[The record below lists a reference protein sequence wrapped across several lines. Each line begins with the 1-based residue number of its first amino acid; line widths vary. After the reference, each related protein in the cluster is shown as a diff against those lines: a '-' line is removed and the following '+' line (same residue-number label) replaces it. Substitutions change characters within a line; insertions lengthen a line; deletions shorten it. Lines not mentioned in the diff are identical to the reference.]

1 MYVNGRSVAQLIK
14 NPLAIGI
21 DDFIEL
27 IDKSYYYVDKT
38 LFIKELIDN
47 RGKVC
52 LFTRPRRFGKTLM
65 LSMIQAFFEM
75 GLDNHRYFE
84 HLKIMSAGETYTSL
98 MGLYPVINISL
109 KAAKQPTFE
118 MAYGSLIQE
127 LAKEYDRHGYLA
139 QSDALNPEESARFE
153 RIMLNKASDIEYAQA
168 LSFLS
173 NCLEKHHQQKVI
185 ILIDEYDVPLEHAYF
200 SGFYGQMVSFIRSL
214 FESALKTN
222 PSLEFS
228 VITGCLRI
236 SKESIFTGLNNLEIF
251 SVLNH
256 SYSEYFGFDE
266 SEVRHMLDFYE
277 IPEKYDEIR
286 EWYDGYR
293 FGDTDTYNP
302 WSVINYVKAAVTN
315 PSAIPRPYWANTSSN
330 SIIRVLVEQADYTVK
345 QELETLIAG
354 GTIEKPVHED
364 ITYEDVDKTQD
375 NLWNFLFFT
384 GYLKYI
390 QERLKQET
398 IFLTLAIPNME
409 IRYIFKN
416 TILDW
421 FQAAL
426 NNQDRSSLYRA
437 ILDGDSDQ
445 LSEAISGYLMES
457 ISFYDFS
464 ENYYHGFLTGL
475 LQGFPGY
482 AILSNRESG
491 DGRPDI
497 LLKSPSLKKTAII
510 MELKTA
516 RSIDDM
522 DAACDRALEQ
532 IESRNYQ
539 ASLYREG
546 YRSFLKYGISFYKK
560 ECVAKVGY

>member
-1 MYVNGRSVAQLIK
+1 MAQLIRS
-14 NPLAIGI
+14 PLPIGI
-21 DDFIEL
+21 DDFRKL
-27 IDKSYYYVDKT
+27 IDESYYYVDKT
-38 LFIKELIDN
+38 LLIKELIDN
-47 RGKVC
+47 RGNVC
-52 LFTRPRRFGKTLM
+52 QFTRPRRFGKTLT
-65 LSMIQAFFEM
+65 LSMIQTFFEI
-75 GLDNHRYFE
+75 GIDNHRYFE
-84 HLKIMSAGETYTSL
+84 HLKIMSAGKTYTSL

-127 LAKEYDRHGYLA
+127 LAKEYDRHGYLS

-153 RIMLNKASDIEYAQA
+153 RIMLKKASDIEYAQA

-200 SGFYGQMVSFIRSL
+200 SGFYNQMVSFIRSL

-266 SEVRHMLDFYE
+266 SEVCHMLDFYE
-277 IPEKYDEIR
+277 IPDKYDEIR

-302 WSVINYVKAAVTN
+302 WSVINYVKAAVAN

-384 GYLKYI
+384 GYLKHI

-421 FQAAL
+421 FQATL
-426 NNQDRSSLYRA
+426 NNQDRSNLYRA
-437 ILDGDSDQ
+437 ILDGDSGQ
-445 LSEAISGYLMES
+445 LSEVISGYLMES

-539 ASLYREG
+539 ASLYGEG

-560 ECVAKVGY
+560 ECVAKVRY

>member
-1 MYVNGRSVAQLIK
+1 MIK

-21 DDFIEL
+21 DNFREL

-65 LSMIQAFFEM
+65 LSMIQTFFEM

-84 HLKIMSAGETYTSL
+84 HLKIMSTGETYTSL

-127 LAKEYDRHGYLA
+127 LAKEYDRHAYLA

-153 RIMLNKASDIEYAQA
+153 RIMLKKASDIEYAQA

-185 ILIDEYDVPLEHAYF
+185 ILIDEYDVPLEYAYF
-200 SGFYGQMVSFIRSL
+200 SGFYNQMVSFIRSL

-364 ITYEDVDKTQD
+364 ITYEDIDKTQD

-398 IFLTLAIPNME
+398 IFLTLAIPNTE

-421 FQAAL
+421 FQANL
-426 NNQDRSSLYRA
+426 NTQDRSSLYCA
-437 ILDGDSDQ
+437 ILDGNSDQ
-445 LSEAISGYLMES
+445 LSETISGYLMES

>member
-1 MYVNGRSVAQLIK
+1 MIRS
-14 NPLAIGI
+14 PLPIGI
-21 DDFIEL
+21 DDFRKL
-27 IDKSYYYVDKT
+27 IDESYYYVDKT
-38 LFIKELIDN
+38 LLIKELIDN
-47 RGKVC
+47 RGNVC
-52 LFTRPRRFGKTLM
+52 QFTRPRRFGKTLT
-65 LSMIQAFFEM
+65 LSMIQTFFEM

-98 MGLYPVINISL
+98 MGLYPIINISL

-118 MAYGSLIQE
+118 MAYGSLIHE

-139 QSDALNPEESARFE
+139 HSDALNPEESARFE

-277 IPEKYDEIR
+277 IPDKYDEIR

-364 ITYEDVDKTQD
+364 ITYEDIDKTQD

-384 GYLKYI
+384 GYLKHI

-421 FQAAL
+421 FQATL
-426 NNQDRSSLYRA
+426 NNQDRSSLYHA

-445 LSEAISGYLMES
+445 LSEVISGYLMES

-497 LLKSPSLKKTAII
+497 LLKSPSLKKAAII

-516 RSIDDM
+516 CSIDDM